1 MMKKY
6 ILFINLFFCG
16 LCSIAQPVES
26 FLFKGEWGFSV
37 GANQY
42 LGDLNPVGNF
52 NYFQPSF
59 NVYYKKN
66 ISKNFGLRF
75 AFEYNKLA
83 YADAYNNADYIEFRE
98 RNLSF
103 ENQTF
108 GFLAGVEFNFLRYTP
123 GSYNHRF
130 TPYLGLN
137 LGVIYT
143 NPYSFDNLNNQVY
156 LRPLITE
163 RLNIDDKSEKY
174 DFITGIAPVT
184 LGLKFNVSTHVNL
197 FAEFS
202 YVFTITDYLDDVS
215 KQYAGIDAF
224 VGQPVSAYFQDRSFN
239 QVYGVKGKE
248 RGSGMFL
255 DNYMTGRFGVSFN
268 FLESCC
274 PVPEKIRYY

>member
-1 MMKKY
+1 MKNF
-6 ILFINLFFCG
+6 ICLIGLFVLG
-16 LCSIAQPVES
+16 LSAVAQPVES

-42 LGDLNPVGNF
+42 NGDLNPVGNF

-59 NVYYKKN
+59 NVFYKKN

-83 YADAYNNADYIEFRE
+83 YSDAYNNADYIEYRE

-108 GFLAGVEFNFLRYTP
+108 GFLAGVEFNFLKYTP
-123 GSYNHRF
+123 GSYSNRF

-143 NPYSFDNLNNQVY
+143 NPYSFDELGNQVY

-163 RLNIDDKSEKY
+163 RLDINDKTEKY
-174 DFITGIAPVT
+174 DFITAVAPVT
-184 LGLKFNVSTHVNL
+184 LGLKFNVSTTVNI
-197 FAEFS
+197 FTEFS
-202 YVFTITDYLDDVS
+202 YVFSFTDYLDDVS
-215 KQYAGIDAF
+215 QKYAGIDAF
-224 VGQPVSAYFQDRSFN
+224 KGDAVAAYFQDRSIS

-248 RGSGMFL
+248 RGSGSFN
-255 DNYMTGRFGVSFN
+255 DNYITGRIGVSFN